1 MYTGAGLGG
10 RQLELK
16 WSRGTLGHCGANTGL
31 SVSEEAT
38 KHPGPVSG
46 RSTSRG
52 CPAKVSCRATDL
64 SSICSP
70 AVRSRRV
77 HSTEYTPTRL
87 PGGVGRG
94 RGLN

>member
-52 CPAKVSCRATDL
+52 WPAKVSCRATDL
-64 SSICSP
+64 SSIGGP
-70 AVRSRRV
+70 AVPSRRLL
-77 HSTEYTPTRL
+77 HCTENTPTRL
-87 PGGVGRG
+87 PVGVGRG
-94 RGLN
+94 WD